1 MNKAAEIGKASAKGS
16 FHVLWGLI
24 VSDVILAVGTIFIAR
39 LLGPELYGLYN
50 IALVAP
56 YLITIFRDWGIS
68 YAMVR
73 FSAKYRA
80 ENRSA
85 EIRSIIITGL
95 VFDICVGF
103 ALTIVSLLFSDYLA
117 INIFNRPV
125 VAQLIRIASLY
136 IFANAL
142 IGGATA
148 AFTGTD
154 RMELNSL
161 MLVIGAAAKTALMI
175 ALVVLGLGIS
185 GASIGFTVSAIV
197 AGLIGMLFTLIVYRG
212 LPKLPDIKLEIRA
225 YLAKMLRYGVPIS
238 LSVMVTS
245 LLAQYYAFILP
256 IYVADNTIIGNLK
269 IAQNFVVLIAVF
281 STPIV
286 TMLFPAF
293 SKLDAERDREQ
304 LKIAFQFSIK
314 YASLL
319 VVPVACLIMA
329 LCEPVVSTLYG
340 TTYETAPP
348 FLALL
353 AVTFLYTGL
362 GSLSIGNLFSS
373 QGQTRLV
380 LALSVI
386 SAAIGFPVG
395 LVLIMQYGV
404 IGLIAASLTAGFPSL
419 LVSLY
424 WTKKYYGLT
433 VDWKSSAKILISSV
447 IAATL
452 TYFTAGQIG
461 FGSWIQLLFGVLIFV
476 LVLIPTMVLSRAV
489 TRSDLSNLRLMSS
502 GLGPLT
508 DIVEKTLNIIE
519 RLFTFLK
526 M

>member
-1 MNKAAEIGKASAKGS
+1 MNKAADIGKVSAKGS
-16 FHVLWGLI
+16 FHVLWGLVI
-24 VSDVILAVGTIFIAR
+24 SNIILAVGTIFIAR
-39 LLGPELYGLYN
+39 LLGPEMYGLYN

-56 YLITIFRDWGIS
+56 VLMTIFRDWGIS

-73 FSAKYRA
+73 FSAQYKA

-85 EIRSIIITGL
+85 KIRSILITGL
-95 VFDICVGF
+95 VFDICIGF
-103 ALTIVSLLFSDYLA
+103 ALTIVSLLLSDYLA
-117 INIFNRPV
+117 IDVFNRPV
-125 VAQLIRIASLY
+125 VTPLIRITSFY

-161 MLVIGAAAKTALMI
+161 MLVFGAAAKTALMI
-175 ALVVLGLGIS
+175 TLVVLGFGIY
-185 GASIGFTVSAIV
+185 GASIGFTASSII
-197 AGLIGMLFTLIVYRG
+197 AGLIGILFTLMVYRG
-212 LPKLPDIKLEIRA
+212 LPKPSDIKLEIRA
-225 YLAKMLRYGVPIS
+225 YLAKMLRYGVPLS
-238 LSVMVTS
+238 LSVMVTA
-245 LLAQYYAFILP
+245 LLAQFYAFILP
-256 IYVADNTIIGNLK
+256 IYVIDNTVIGNLK
-269 IAQNFVVLIAVF
+269 IAQNFVVLIAFF

-293 SKLDAERDREQ
+293 SKLDVERDKEQ

-329 LCEPVVSTLYG
+329 LSGPVVFTLYG
-340 TTYETAPP
+340 TTYQTAPA

-353 AVTFLYTGL
+353 AVTYLYTGF

-380 LALSVI
+380 LILSVI
-386 SAAIGFPVG
+386 SAVIGFPVG
-395 LVLIMQYGV
+395 LVLIVQYGAF
-404 IGLIAASLTAGFPSL
+404 GLIVASLTASLPSL
-419 LVSLY
+419 LISLY

-433 VDWKSSAKILISSV
+433 VDWESSAKILMSSV
-447 IAATL
+447 VAAVL
-452 TYFTAGQIG
+452 TYFTASQIG
-461 FGSWIQLLFGVLIFV
+461 FASWGQLIIGVLIFV
-476 LVLIPTMVLSRAV
+476 LVLIPAMVLSRAV

-502 GLGPLT
+502 GLGTLT
-508 DIVEKTLNIIE
+508 GIVDKILNTIEKLMTL
-519 RLFTFLK
+519 LK
-526 M
+526 I